1 MASGTVAVEQ
11 TGGAR
16 HTLSRALFALLWFPS
31 GILLAFILL
40 PMIQMAAAQSWETL
54 STVAVMGD
62 VQASLWLSLECA
74 AITATVGALLGTPL
88 AYLLSRRTG
97 GRLKRLVE
105 ALIDLP
111 LAVPHTVA
119 GIALLFV
126 LGRQGL
132 IGAAAEPFGIQFW
145 GSEMGIISAMMF
157 VSVPFMV
164 DSARLGFESVDP
176 RLEKVARTLGA
187 TPIEVLWRVN
197 LPLAR
202 RGIWTGV
209 VLAYARSISEIG
221 SVMVLAYYPMTA
233 PVKIY
238 DLYLQSGLRESSA
251 VAVLLLVVSLSTF
264 LVMRF
269 MADRAWG
276 LGRP

>member
-1 MASGTVAVEQ
+1 MASGTVAVER

-31 GILLAFILL
+31 GILLAFIML
-40 PMIQMAAAQSWETL
+40 PMLQMAAAQSWESL
-54 STVAVMGD
+54 STVAAMGD

-74 AITATVGALLGTPL
+74 AITAVVGTLLGTPL

-97 GRLKRLVE
+97 RLKRLVE
-105 ALIDLP
+105 ALVDLP

-126 LGRQGL
+126 LGRRGL
-132 IGAAAEPFGIQFW
+132 IGAATEPFGIQFW
-145 GSEMGIISAMMF
+145 GSELGIIAAMMF

-164 DSARLGFESVDP
+164 GSARLGFESVDP

-209 VLAYARSISEIG
+209 VLTYARSISEIG

-251 VAVLLLVVSLSTF
+251 VAVLLLLVSLSTF

-269 MADRAWG
+269 TADRAWG

>member
-1 MASGTVAVEQ
+1 MASGTVVVEQ
-11 TGGAR
+11 SGGVR

-40 PMIQMAAAQSWETL
+40 PMVQMAAAQSWQTM
-54 STVAVMGD
+54 SNVASMED
-62 VQASLWLSLECA
+62 VQSSLWLSLECA
-74 AITATVGALLGTPL
+74 AITAVAGAVFGTPL
-88 AYLLSRRTG
+88 AFLLSRRS
-97 GRLKRLVE
+97 GRLKRVVE

-132 IGAAAEPFGIQFW
+132 IGAAAQPFGIQFW
-145 GSEMGIISAMMF
+145 GSELGIIAAMMF